1 MSLTRRQI
9 TVRTKRGKS
18 YKRSMLVRAGEQ
30 VRRFVSKHKGKL
42 AVGAGVA
49 ALGLGA
55 YALHSQRK
63 SVAEHKANA
72 AAAHAAYSKWT
83 EETMKRRAA
92 AEAAVNEH
100 FDKAH
105 QAANRVRE
113 RIDNLE
119 RKINVAKHGR
129 TVIRSSEE
137 SHAWQKERDYQR
149 DTTRMRQRHD
159 SDRLNHYADSDRY
172 ASAERSGHYSKG
184 FGGGSPTARHR
195 LESGL
200 PQPPAPPTT
209 AKPKRTR
216 ARKAK

>member
-1 MSLTRRQI
+1 MALARRQI

-18 YKRSMLVRAGEQ
+18 YKRSMLVRAVEQ
-30 VRRFVSKHKGKL
+30 VRRFVGKHKGKL

-92 AEAAVNEH
+92 ASAAVN
-100 FDKAH
+100 
-105 QAANRVRE
+105 V
-113 RIDNLE
+113 
-119 RKINVAKHGR
+119 VKHAR
-129 TVIRSSEE
+129 TTIRGSEE

-149 DTTRMRQRHD
+149 DTARMRQRHD
-159 SDRLNHYADSDRY
+159 SDRLNHYTDSDRY

-195 LESGL
+195 LASGL
-200 PQPPAPPTT
+200 PQPPAPSAT

>member
-1 MSLTRRQI
+1 MGLTRRQV
-9 TVRTKRGKS
+9 TVRTKHGKS

-55 YALHSQRK
+55 YALHSQRR

-72 AAAHAAYSKWT
+72 AAAHSAYSKWT

-92 AEAAVNEH
+92 ASAAVNEH
-100 FDKAH
+100 SDKAH
-105 QAANRVRE
+105 QAVNHVRE
-113 RIDNLE
+113 RTPN
-119 RKINVAKHGR
+119 RYGPKTWVKPYW
-129 TVIRSSEE
+129 VILRI
-137 SHAWQKERDYQR
+137 
-149 DTTRMRQRHD
+149 RQRHD
-159 SDRLNHYADSDRY
+159 SDRLNHYTDSDRY

>member
-1 MSLTRRQI
+1 MALTRRQV

-18 YKRSMLVRAGEQ
+18 YKRSMLVRAVEQ

-92 AEAAVNEH
+92 TSAAVN
-100 FDKAH
+100 
-105 QAANRVRE
+105 V
-113 RIDNLE
+113 
-119 RKINVAKHGR
+119 VKHAR
-129 TVIRSSEE
+129 TTIRGSEE

-149 DTTRMRQRHD
+149 DTARMRQRHD
-159 SDRLNHYADSDRY
+159 SDRLNRYTDSDRY

-195 LESGL
+195 LASGL
-200 PQPPAPPTT
+200 PQPPAAT
-209 AKPKRTR
+209 KPKRTR

>member
-1 MSLTRRQI
+1 MALTRRQV

-83 EETMKRRAA
+83 EATMKRRAA
-92 AEAAVNEH
+92 DRSAASVH
-100 FDKAH
+100 APS
-105 QAANRVRE
+105 V
-113 RIDNLE
+113 
-119 RKINVAKHGR
+119 KHTR
-129 TVIRSSEE
+129 TTIRGSEE

-149 DTTRMRQRHD
+149 DTARMRQRHD
-159 SDRLNHYADSDRY
+159 SDRLNRYTDSDRY

-195 LESGL
+195 LASGL
-200 PQPPAPPTT
+200 PQPPAAT
-209 AKPKRTR
+209 KPKRTR

>member
-1 MSLTRRQI
+1 MALTRRQI
-9 TVRTKRGKS
+9 TVRTKRGKA

-30 VRRFVSKHKGKL
+30 VRRFVSRHKGKL

-49 ALGLGA
+49 ALGLGT
-55 YALHSQRK
+55 YALHSQRR

-92 AEAAVNEH
+92 GQSTASVHAPS
-100 FDKAH
+100 
-105 QAANRVRE
+105 
-113 RIDNLE
+113 
-119 RKINVAKHGR
+119 AKHTR
-129 TVIRSSEE
+129 TTIRGSEE
-137 SHAWQKERDYQR
+137 AHAWQKERDYQR

-159 SDRLNHYADSDRY
+159 SDRLNHYTDSDRY